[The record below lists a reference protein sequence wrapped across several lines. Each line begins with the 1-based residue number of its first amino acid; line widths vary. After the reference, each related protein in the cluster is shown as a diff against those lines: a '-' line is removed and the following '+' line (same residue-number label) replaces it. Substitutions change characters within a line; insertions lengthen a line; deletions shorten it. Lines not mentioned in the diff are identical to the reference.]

1 MAVLPLSLLSCS
13 FFSSTD
19 PYQNVAAFQIP
30 SIQMVLKER
39 SSETQPEKKLDNGQR
54 GKCERERR
62 VEERDKLGGCE
73 MRE

>member
-39 SSETQPEKKLDNGQR
+39 SSETQPEKKLDIWIMGSEENV
-54 GKCERERR
+54 RER
-62 VEERDKLGGCE
+62 GGLR
-73 MRE
+73 REINWGVVK